1 MIKKDI
7 ETLDKINYGGIMFE
21 QGRKEREAEICL
33 IVYNIIMMYPL
44 LMGAKLIGKIKR
56 QIKEKKE

>member
-1 MIKKDI
+1 
-7 ETLDKINYGGIMFE
+7 MFE

-56 QIKEKKE
+56 QIKEKKEQ

>member
-1 MIKKDI
+1 MKTKQILPIDLYLEYKK
-7 ETLDKINYGGIMFE
+7 
-21 QGRKEREAEICL
+21 GRKEREAEICL

-56 QIKEKKE
+56 QIKEKKEQ

>member
-1 MIKKDI
+1 MKTKQILPIDLYLEYKK
-7 ETLDKINYGGIMFE
+7 
-21 QGRKEREAEICL
+21 GRKEREAEICL

-56 QIKEKKE
+56 QIKEKQ